1 MEGVTALLFCAMAS
15 LHDDGPQYCYAEGL
29 EDAVRF
35 GIDPQAAGEE
45 LERIKHRDGTIVPEA
60 VVDEAR
66 PDDAVLHPAFTWS
79 DPVAA
84 EKYRLIEARTLI
96 KRVRVICP
104 EPTQEPVVRATVA
117 RPTEPIEPAMT
128 EHDPLAFDLSKTVG
142 SLVETKRQ
150 LHELK
155 LKAARRFDR
164 RKVIAAD
171 IALAELGEA
180 EESLSSAHEALTA
193 GRKAAEWSGR

>member
-1 MEGVTALLFCAMAS
+1 MANQ
-15 LHDDGPQYCYAEGL
+15 HDETPQYCYAEGL
-29 EDAVRF
+29 EDAIRF

-45 LERIKHRDGTIVPEA
+45 LERIKHRDGTITAPA

-66 PDDAVLHPAFTWS
+66 PEDAVLHPAFEWQ

-84 EKYRLIEARTLI
+84 EQYRLIQARTLI

-104 EPTQEPVVRATVA
+104 EATQEPVVRATVGMA
-117 RPTEPIEPAMT
+117 SEPIEPAMQ

-171 IALAELGEA
+171 IALAELKEA

>member
-1 MEGVTALLFCAMAS
+1 MATI
-15 LHDDGPQYCYAEGL
+15 DDGPQYTYADGL
-29 EDAVRF
+29 EDAIKF
-35 GIDPQAAGEE
+35 GVDPQAAGEE

-66 PDDAVLHPAFTWS
+66 PEDAVLHPAFEWE

-84 EKYRLIEARTLI
+84 EKYRVIQARTLI
-96 KRVRVICP
+96 KKVRVICP
-104 EPTQEPVVRATVA
+104 EPQEEPVVRATVA
-117 RPTEPIEPAMT
+117 RPTAPIEPAMQ
-128 EHDPLAFDLSKTVG
+128 EHDPLAFDLTKTVG

-150 LHELK
+150 LTELK

-171 IALAELGEA
+171 IALAELKEA
-180 EESLSSAHEALTA
+180 EDSLDSAHEALTA

>member
-1 MEGVTALLFCAMAS
+1 MEIQ
-15 LHDDGPQYCYAEGL
+15 HNDGTQYCYSEGI
-29 EDAVRF
+29 EDAIRF

-45 LERIKHRDGTIVPEA
+45 LERIKVRDGTIGASA
-60 VVDEAR
+60 VVNEAR
-66 PDDAVLHPAFTWS
+66 PEDAVLHPAFEWA

-84 EKYRLIEARTLI
+84 EQYRLIQARQLI

-104 EPTQEPVVRATVA
+104 EPADLPMVRASVA
-117 RPTEPIEPAMT
+117 RPTEPIEALMQ

-150 LHELK
+150 LTELK

-171 IALAELGEA
+171 IALAELADA
-180 EESLSSAHEALTA
+180 EENLRSAHEALTA
-193 GRKAAEWSGR
+193 GRKAANWEVQGR

>member
-1 MEGVTALLFCAMAS
+1 MAS
-15 LHDDGPQYCYAEGL
+15 QHDDGPQYCYSEGL
-29 EDAVRF
+29 EDAIRF
-35 GIDPQAAGEE
+35 GIDAQEAGEE
-45 LERIKHRDGTIVPEA
+45 LERIKQRDGTIVPAA

-66 PDDAVLHPAFTWS
+66 PEDAVLHPVFNWN
-79 DPVAA
+79 DPDAA
-84 EKYRLIEARTLI
+84 EKYREIQARQLI

-117 RPTEPIEPAMT
+117 MPTAPIEPAMQ
-128 EHDPLAFDLSKTVG
+128 EHDPLAHDLTKTVG

-150 LHELK
+150 LTELK

-171 IALAELGEA
+171 VALAELQEA

>member
-1 MEGVTALLFCAMAS
+1 MANQ
-15 LHDDGPQYCYAEGL
+15 HDEAPQYCYAEGV

-35 GIDPQAAGEE
+35 GIDPQEAGEE
-45 LERIKHRDGTIVPEA
+45 LERIKQRDGTITAPA

-66 PDDAVLHPAFTWS
+66 PNDAVLHPAFTWD
-79 DPVAA
+79 DPEAA

-104 EPTQEPVVRATVA
+104 EPVQEPVVQA
-117 RPTEPIEPAMT
+117 RVSLPSMPIEPLMQ
-128 EHDPLAFDLSKTVG
+128 EHDPLAFDLTKAVG

-150 LHELK
+150 LTELK
-155 LKAARRFDR
+155 LKAARRFDK
-164 RKVIAAD
+164 RKQIAAEV
-171 IALAELGEA
+171 ALAELKDA
-180 EESLSSAHEALTA
+180 EECMSSAHEALTA

>member
-1 MEGVTALLFCAMAS
+1 MAS

-29 EDAVRF
+29 EDAMRF
-35 GIDPQAAGEE
+35 GIDAQEAGEE
-45 LERIKHRDGTIVPEA
+45 LERIKQRDGTIVPEA

-66 PDDAVLHPAFTWS
+66 PEEAVLHPAFEWE

-84 EKYRLIEARTLI
+84 EKYRVIQARQLI

-104 EPTQEPVVRATVA
+104 DPTPEPVVQARVA
-117 RPTEPIEPAMT
+117 MPTAPIEPAMQ
-128 EHDPLAFDLSKTVG
+128 EHDPLAFDLTKTVG

-150 LHELK
+150 LTELK

-171 IALAELGEA
+171 IALAELKEA
-180 EESLSSAHEALTA
+180 EESLDSAHEALTA

>member
-1 MEGVTALLFCAMAS
+1 MLPFFMAT

-45 LERIKHRDGTIVPEA
+45 LERIKHRDGTITAPA

-66 PDDAVLHPAFTWS
+66 PDDAVLHPAFNWN
-79 DPVAA
+79 DPDAA
-84 EKYRLIEARTLI
+84 EKYREIQARQLI

-117 RPTEPIEPAMT
+117 LPSEPIEPAMQ
-128 EHDPLAFDLSKTVG
+128 EHDPLAFELSKTVG
-142 SLVETKRQ
+142 SLVETKRM
-150 LHELK
+150 LTELK
-155 LKAARRFDR
+155 LKAARRWDK
-164 RKVIAAD
+164 RKMIAAD
-171 IALAELGEA
+171 VALAELKDA
-180 EESLSSAHEALTA
+180 EECMSSAHEALTA

>member
-1 MEGVTALLFCAMAS
+1 MAS
-15 LHDDGPQYCYAEGL
+15 QHDDGPQYCYAEGL
-29 EDAVRF
+29 EDAMRF
-35 GIDPQAAGEE
+35 GIDAQEAGEE
-45 LERIKHRDGTIVPEA
+45 LERIKQRDGTIVPAA

-66 PDDAVLHPAFTWS
+66 PEDAVLHPAFEWV

-84 EKYRLIEARTLI
+84 ERYREIQARQLI

-104 EPTQEPVVRATVA
+104 EPEEKPVVRMTVA
-117 RPTEPIEPAMT
+117 MPTAPIEPAMQ
-128 EHDPLAFDLSKTVG
+128 EHDPLAHDLSKTVG
-142 SLVETKRQ
+142 SLVETRRQ
-150 LHELK
+150 LTELK

-171 IALAELGEA
+171 VALAELQEA

>member
-1 MEGVTALLFCAMAS
+1 
-15 LHDDGPQYCYAEGL
+15 
-29 EDAVRF
+29 
-35 GIDPQAAGEE
+35 
-45 LERIKHRDGTIVPEA
+45 
-60 VVDEAR
+60 VDEAR
-66 PDDAVLHPAFTWS
+66 PEDAVLHPVFTWD

-84 EKYRLIEARTLI
+84 EKYREIEARTLI

-117 RPTEPIEPAMT
+117 MPTAPIEPAMQ
-128 EHDPLAFDLSKTVG
+128 EHDPLAHDLTKTVG

-150 LHELK
+150 LTELK

-171 IALAELGEA
+171 VALAELQEA

>member
-1 MEGVTALLFCAMAS
+1 MAS
-15 LHDDGPQYCYAEGL
+15 LHDDGPQYTYAEGL
-29 EDAVRF
+29 EDAIRF
-35 GIDPQAAGEE
+35 GIDAQEAGEE
-45 LERIKHRDGTIVPEA
+45 LERIKQRDGTITAPA

-66 PDDAVLHPAFTWS
+66 PDDAVLHPAFNWN
-79 DPVAA
+79 DPDAA
-84 EKYRLIEARTLI
+84 EKYREIQARQLI

-104 EPTQEPVVRATVA
+104 DPTQEPVVRATVA
-117 RPTEPIEPAMT
+117 LPSVPIEPAMQ
-128 EHDPLAFDLSKTVG
+128 EHDPLAFELSKTVG

-150 LHELK
+150 LTELK

-171 IALAELGEA
+171 IALAEMKEA

>member
-1 MEGVTALLFCAMAS
+1 MAS
-15 LHDDGPQYCYAEGL
+15 QHDHGPQYTYAEGL
-29 EDAVRF
+29 EDAMRF
-35 GIDPQAAGEE
+35 GIDAQEAGEE
-45 LERIKHRDGTIVPEA
+45 LERIKQRDGTIRPAA

-66 PDDAVLHPAFTWS
+66 PEDAVLHPAFNWD
-79 DPVAA
+79 DPDAA
-84 EKYRLIEARTLI
+84 EKYREIQARQLI
-96 KRVRVICP
+96 KKVRVICP

-117 RPTEPIEPAMT
+117 RPTAPIEPAM
-128 EHDPLAFDLSKTVG
+128 EQHDPLAHDLTKTVG

-150 LHELK
+150 LTELK

-171 IALAELGEA
+171 VALAELQEA

>member
-1 MEGVTALLFCAMAS
+1 MAIP
-15 LHDDGPQYCYAEGL
+15 HDETPQYCYAEGV

-35 GIDPQAAGEE
+35 GIDPQEAGEE
-45 LERIKHRDGTIVPEA
+45 LERIKQRDGTIVPAA

-66 PDDAVLHPAFTWS
+66 PDDAILHPAFEWQ

-84 EKYRLIEARTLI
+84 EQYRLIQARTLI

-104 EPTQEPVVRATVA
+104 EPAQEPVVKATVGMA
-117 RPTEPIEPAMT
+117 SAPIEPAMQ
-128 EHDPLAFDLSKTVG
+128 EHDPLAHDLSKTVG
-142 SLVETKRQ
+142 SLVETRRQ
-150 LHELK
+150 LTELK

-171 IALAELGEA
+171 VALAELAEA

>member
-1 MEGVTALLFCAMAS
+1 MTTE
-15 LHDDGPQYCYAEGL
+15 HDSGPQYCYAEGL

-45 LERIKHRDGTIVPEA
+45 LERIKQRDGTLTAPA

-66 PDDAVLHPAFTWS
+66 PDDAVLHPAFEWQ

-84 EKYRLIEARTLI
+84 ERYREIQARTLI
-96 KRVRVICP
+96 KKVRVICP
-104 EPTQEPVVRATVA
+104 EPTQEPVVQARVA
-117 RPTEPIEPAMT
+117 MQTAPIEPAIAL
-128 EHDPLAFDLSKTVG
+128 HDPLAFDLTKTVG
-142 SLVETKRQ
+142 SLVETKRM
-150 LHELK
+150 LTELK
-155 LKAARRFDR
+155 MKASARFDR
-164 RKVIAAD
+164 RKYIAAD
-171 IALAELGEA
+171 VALSELAEA

>member
-1 MEGVTALLFCAMAS
+1 MEIQ
-15 LHDDGPQYCYAEGL
+15 HDDGPQYCFSEGI

-45 LERIKHRDGTIVPEA
+45 LERIKQRDGTIGAPA
-60 VVDEAR
+60 VVNEAR
-66 PDDAVLHPAFTWS
+66 PEDAVLHPAFEWA

-84 EKYRLIEARTLI
+84 EQYRLIQARSLI
-96 KRVRVICP
+96 KKVRVICP
-104 EPTQEPVVRATVA
+104 EPAPRPLVRALVA
-117 RPTEPIEPAMT
+117 QPTEPIEPAME

-164 RKVIAAD
+164 RKVIAAE
-171 IALAELGEA
+171 IALAEIKEA
-180 EESLSSAHEALTA
+180 EESLVLAHEALTA
-193 GRKAAEWSGR
+193 GRKAANWEVQGR

>member
-1 MEGVTALLFCAMAS
+1 MAS
-15 LHDDGPQYCYAEGL
+15 QHDDGPQYCYAEGL

-35 GIDPQAAGEE
+35 GIDPQVAGEE
-45 LERIKHRDGTIVPEA
+45 LERIKQRDGTIVPAA

-66 PDDAVLHPAFTWS
+66 PEDAVLHPAFTWN
-79 DPVAA
+79 DPEAA
-84 EKYRLIEARTLI
+84 EKYREIEARQLI

-104 EPTQEPVVRATVA
+104 EPAQEPVVRATVA
-117 RPTEPIEPAMT
+117 RPTAPIEPAM
-128 EHDPLAFDLSKTVG
+128 EQHDPLAHDLTKTVG

-150 LHELK
+150 LTELK

-171 IALAELGEA
+171 VALAELQEA